1 MDDSKTRVRITI
13 PAITPTPVGV
23 AMPPVPRI
31 TLAENATKPSST
43 LGTASLIV
51 GLMSLGCYG
60 LAFLLL
66 RSSADKGRP
75 LVEVLPWAA
84 LLILLGMCLPL
95 LGSVLGLL
103 AVGDRDPVPK
113 TANAG
118 CCINSL
124 LLLLSLFLVL
134 SVLLRANYPVRNGGG
149 RPSGFPHQAPGSP
162 PFPPHEFP

>member
-1 MDDSKTRVRITI
+1 MDDPKTHVQIRM

-31 TLAENATKPSST
+31 TPDANATKPSST

-66 RSSADKGRP
+66 SSACKGRSP
-75 LVEVLPWAA
+75 FEVVQLAA

-103 AVGDRDPVPK
+103 SVGDRDPVPK

-124 LLLLSLFLVL
+124 LLLLS
-134 SVLLRANYPVRNGGG
+134 
-149 RPSGFPHQAPGSP
+149 
-162 PFPPHEFP
+162 